1 MGILWLTFQKQLGME
16 KPSQVTN
23 SMIFQR
29 GGEKPPTCL
38 VVWNMNFI
46 FPYIMDV
53 PVTCPI
59 FISPWDH
66 WLVVLS
72 HPSEK
77 SWSEFVTW
85 DGFSIPNCS
94 WKVIKFHGSK
104 PPTRGLYQVI
114 SQHYP
119 NLWGFEGSVHYVHL
133 TISMYG
139 IYANIWGILM
149 GSMLPYIAAPW
160 ILWVCYYH
168 SPSDH
173 HIPKGPPEIHRP
185 FSGLILDTTRHPT
198 TQTGEAHLWE
208 LSALA
213 IITTCTHTHIYIHI
227 HTYIYIHSIYIYW
240 YGRCIQNNKYL
251 IIYVTIY
258 IYMYNYMS

>member
-29 GGEKPPTCL
+29 GWRKNHQPAWWFGT
-38 VVWNMNFI
+38 WISFFHISWMF
-46 FPYIMDV
+46 

-173 HIPKGPPEIHRP
+173 HIPRGHRKSTGRSPASSWTPRDIQPPRQAKHI
-185 FSGLILDTTRHPT
+185 SGSWAPWR
-198 TQTGEAHLWE
+198 
-208 LSALA
+208 
-213 IITTCTHTHIYIHI
+213 
-227 HTYIYIHSIYIYW
+227 
-240 YGRCIQNNKYL
+240 
-251 IIYVTIY
+251 
-258 IYMYNYMS
+258 